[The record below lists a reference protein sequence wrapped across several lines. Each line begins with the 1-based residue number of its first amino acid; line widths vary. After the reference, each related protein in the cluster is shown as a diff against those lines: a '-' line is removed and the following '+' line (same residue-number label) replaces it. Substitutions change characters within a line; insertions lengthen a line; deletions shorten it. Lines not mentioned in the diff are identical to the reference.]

1 MTKVR
6 AARGQGRDGAGRHG
20 AALPA
25 TAAIAAAT
33 IVALSA
39 LLFAARPLG
48 VAFPEAD
55 LDGSW
60 MVVLG
65 EALHG
70 PARWGVDL
78 AFTYGPA
85 SALVTRYF
93 TEGYL
98 AAALPAAIVLSSVFG
113 LCFARLAAEA
123 ATRDPAPRRAAAAP
137 VLVAAAGE
145 AAGLLTMAPQIPDA
159 FFFVLPLNVFLFE
172 LYRRRGGTVL
182 VALSAAAAGGLALS
196 KSSYGALSL
205 ALFVLADLRSLIAL
219 RRPPVL
225 SGAFGLGFLAAY
237 LAFGQH
243 LADLPAYL
251 RLQGEVAAGYG
262 EAMYATGSRRELAC
276 FLVACLA
283 LVATAAAPGD
293 RDRLRRLLV
302 AGGLGL
308 VLLLGFKA
316 AFLRQDTH
324 PQIGWSLL
332 GLAGLSV
339 AAGVVLRRSVA
350 AAAALG
356 AAALAVLWIVAPLFF
371 AVETGAPAGRGAVAT
386 AARSAVAAAGD
397 ELRSWDALVRD
408 PSGFAET
415 LRAAKAAALVAIR
428 AAHPLL
434 SLDGTVDI
442 LPSEQTSVLAAGL
455 DYHPRPSFQDYS
467 TYTAGLIAANV
478 AFYEGPSAPEWVLF
492 GIGGLDDRFP
502 AATEGAL
509 WPVLLRRYEPVR
521 RAGALLVL
529 HRRAVP
535 LPEVLGPAQAVA
547 ARLNAR
553 FPVPAGAT
561 FARMAVRETALGRL
575 AALLFRPPALKLR
588 VTLADG
594 ATQDYRFIPA
604 IAAGGFLLSP
614 AIDDAEGFAHLALG
628 DPQDLAAP
636 AVTAAEIGGSP
647 LSRWFYEPA
656 IAVSFQPLV
665 MPPVAPSPEGRALA
679 ESWAQGRSWR
689 QIARA
694 IGPPGSLH
702 GDNLAAVAPSSFR
715 LPVAGAAHLRLG
727 FGIEDGAWK
736 QGQVEG
742 VCFAVKPAVPA
753 GPEIW
758 RRCLD
763 PRGSESDRGAQVA
776 DVDIPAGVEAVT
788 LGTLC
793 RGSCDWGWAYWDDA
807 RATP

>member
-1 MTKVR
+1 M
-6 AARGQGRDGAGRHG
+6 RDGTGRRE

-25 TAAIAAAT
+25 AAA
-33 IVALSA
+33 IVALPA

-65 EALHG
+65 EALHI
-70 PARWGVDL
+70 PSRWGVDL

-98 AAALPAAIVLSSVFG
+98 AAALPAAIVLSGVFG
-113 LCFARLAAEA
+113 LCFGRLAAEA
-123 ATRDPAPRRAAAAP
+123 ATAGPAPRRAAWASVLLAA
-137 VLVAAAGE
+137 VGE

-159 FFFVLPLNVFLFE
+159 FFFVLPLVVFLFD
-172 LYRRRGGTVL
+172 LYRRRRGTGL
-182 VALSAAAAGGLALS
+182 VAIAAAAAGGLALS
-196 KSSYGALSL
+196 KSSYGALAL
-205 ALFVLADLRSLIAL
+205 ALFVLADARSLLAL
-219 RRPPVL
+219 RRLPVL

-262 EAMYATGSRRELAC
+262 EAMYATGSRREVAW

-283 LVATAAAPGD
+283 LVAAAAAPGD

-332 GLAGLSV
+332 GLAGLAV
-339 AAGVVLRRSVA
+339 AAGVVLRRSVPA
-350 AAAALG
+350 ASALG
-356 AAALAVLWIVAPLFF
+356 AAALAVLWIVAPLFL
-371 AVETGAPAGRGAVAT
+371 AVETGAPVGRAAVAT

-397 ELRSWDALVRD
+397 EVRSWDALVRD
-408 PSGFAET
+408 PPGFAET
-415 LRAAKAAALVAIR
+415 LRAAKAAAFAAVR
-428 AAHPLL
+428 AAHPLPP
-434 SLDGTVDI
+434 LDGTVDI

-478 AFYEGPSAPEWVLF
+478 AFYEGASAPEWVLF

-502 AATEGAL
+502 AAMEGAL

-521 RAGALLVL
+521 RAGTLLVL

-535 LPEVLGPAQAVA
+535 LPEILGPAQAVS
-547 ARLNAR
+547 ARLNER

-561 FARMAVRETALGRL
+561 FARIAVRETVLGRI

-588 VTLADG
+588 VTLAGG

-614 AIDDAEGFAHLALG
+614 LVDDADGFAHLALG
-628 DPQDLAAP
+628 DAQDLAAP
-636 AVTAAEIGGSP
+636 AVTVAEVGGSP
-647 LSRWFYEPA
+647 LSRWFYDPA
-656 IAVSFQPLV
+656 VAVSFQPVV
-665 MPPVAPSPEGRALA
+665 MPPAAPSAEGRALA
-679 ESWAQGRSWR
+679 EAWARGRPWR

-702 GDNLAAVAPSSFR
+702 GDNLAAVAPSSVR

-727 FGIEDGAWK
+727 FGIEDGAWT
-736 QGQVEG
+736 QGQGQG
-742 VCFAVKPAVPA
+742 VCFAVRSAVPA
-753 GPEIW
+753 GPELW

-763 PRGSESDRGAQVA
+763 PRGSEADRGAQVA

-788 LGTLC
+788 LDTLC

-807 RATP
+807 RPVP